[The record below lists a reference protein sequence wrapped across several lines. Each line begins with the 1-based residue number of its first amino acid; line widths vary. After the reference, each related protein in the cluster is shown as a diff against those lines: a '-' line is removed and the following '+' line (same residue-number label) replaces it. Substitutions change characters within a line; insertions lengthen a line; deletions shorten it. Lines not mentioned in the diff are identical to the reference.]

1 MFVLCGD
8 DKLKFKKEE
17 TMWNKLFKAKSKF
30 FNKKNKKFVI
40 KNVTLNEEEISCAA
54 DDSKNNRLSPQNIF
68 GIFLFNYF
76 ILFI

>member
-8 DKLKFKKEE
+8 DKLKLIKEE

-40 KNVTLNEEEISCAA
+40 KNVTLNEEEISCVA

-68 GIFLFNYF
+68 GIF
-76 ILFI
+76 